1 MSASPGEV
9 PQARERI
16 LDAAAEAFMADGFVA
31 ATIDDVARLVG
42 ATKGLVYYHFRS
54 KFDLLLAV
62 YEEAMRRTR
71 VAVEPLATS
80 DADGRTR
87 LTAMAV
93 AHEQNLMEH
102 LAYHQVVHQV
112 VRGEMSLSLKS
123 RQRDALLAA
132 NQLRADHEHL
142 FRRVV
147 EEGIADGSLRAM
159 DAALATRTLLSS
171 LNSVDT
177 WFRPRPGQSVDDLHT
192 LATQIV
198 DLLIGGFAAQQ

>member
-1 MSASPGEV
+1 MSANPGEA

-62 YEEAMRRTR
+62 YEEAMRRAR
-71 VAVEPLATS
+71 NHVEPFATG
-80 DADGRTR
+80 DADGFTR
-87 LTAMAV
+87 LSAMAV
-93 AHEQNLMEH
+93 AHEHNLMQH

-112 VRGEMSLSLKS
+112 VRGEMSFSLKA
-123 RQRDALLAA
+123 RQREALIAA
-132 NQLRADHEHL
+132 NQLRADHEQL
-142 FRRVV
+142 FRGVL
-147 EEGIADGSLRAM
+147 EEGIADGTLRPV
-159 DAALATRTLLSS
+159 DSALATRTLLSS

-177 WFRPRPGQSVDDLHT
+177 WFRPRPGQTVDELHE

-198 DLLIGGFAAQQ
+198 DLLVGGLAQR